1 MLPPFGAQIT
11 KSGCSIFGATSVRF
25 GGGAV
30 LEKRAVPAVTNRNPG
45 AFNTRSKPWNSSS
58 LLAELARA
66 RALGDDGGELVGLG
80 CGLEHQLA
88 ADGEAEAADPARVD
102 VRPRLQELDRGEDVL
117 VAAPA
122 EQVAVAFALAL
133 AAAVE
138 EQDAV
143 AVAHEHPGVRLRAAA
158 AGEGDHGRA
167 VLRGHVPALEL
178 EAVARPERDVLVRG
192 AEVGCGHGLP
202 HDVGDHVAESE
213 RRDRRVRQ
221 DAVRRR

>member
-30 LEKRAVPAVTNRNPG
+30 LEKTAVPTVTTRKPG
-45 AFNTRSKPWNSSS
+45 AFEHALEPVELLQ
-58 LLAELARA
+58 LLAELTRA
-66 RALGDDGGELVGLG
+66 GTFGDDGGELVGLG

-88 ADGEAEAADPARVD
+88 ADREAEAADLARLD
-102 VRPRLQELDRGEDVL
+102 VRPRLQELDRGQDVL

-122 EQVAVAFALAL
+122 EQVAVAFALAF

-143 AVAHEHPGVRLRAAA
+143 AVADEHAGVRLRSAAA
-158 AGEGDHGRA
+158 REGDHGGA
-167 VLRGHVPALEL
+167 VLRGHVPPLEL
-178 EAVARPERDVLVRG
+178 EAVARP
-192 AEVGCGHGLP
+192 
-202 HDVGDHVAESE
+202 
-213 RRDRRVRQ
+213 
-221 DAVRRR
+221 